1 MGFRDFSVKTKLTL
15 LLGVL
20 IAALL
25 GAELFNWHAIT
36 KSSDRLANALHQANL
51 IEDAVDTSRRAQVH
65 FKIHVQEWKNL
76 LVRGGDA
83 KDFETYSKAL
93 ETSGQAVITD
103 LKKLE
108 PMMKELGLK
117 TDPVV
122 KALTEQ
128 ETLNRR
134 YAEALQQYN
143 PSDPQRAQSVDRL
156 VRGLDRAATEH
167 VDELVK
173 VVRDR
178 GLVIEEEIA
187 VSAAAERK
195 SMIVWLAAI
204 AITAV
209 TFGVIF
215 GWIIIRSIAGP
226 LAEAT
231 DLAQRVANGD
241 LTGSVQVRAN
251 DEIGRLM
258 QSLARMNES
267 LAGLVAP
274 VRSGAEAVTSASTQ
288 IASGN
293 QDLSARTEEQ
303 ASSIEETAASIEEL
317 TSTVNQN
324 AQNARQADQL
334 AVSASEIANRGGE
347 VVNQVVKTMDEI
359 QGSSK
364 KISEIIGVID
374 GIAFQTNILALNAAV
389 EAARAGEQGRGFA
402 VVASEVRNLAQR
414 SASAAKEIK
423 SLITDSVDTVDAGSK
438 LVDEAGKTMTEVV
451 HSVKR
456 VSEIIGEIAAATN
469 EQSSGIGQVNTAV
482 TELDRVTQ
490 QNAAL
495 VEESAAASESLK
507 QQALRLAQS
516 VAVFRVQR
524 TFDAAQEV
532 PAIAPAQGSRPDRA
546 LAPPAKRLEKAASRK
561 VETRATAAAAAAES
575 QEEWKE
581 F

>member
-1 MGFRDFSVKTKLTL
+1 MAFRDFSVKTKLTL
-15 LLGVL
+15 LLGVM

-25 GAELFNWHAIT
+25 GAELFNWHALT
-36 KSSDRLANALHQANL
+36 KSADRLAEALHQSNVV
-51 IEDAVDTSRRAQVH
+51 EEAVDRSRHAQVE

-76 LVRGGDA
+76 LIRGGDA

-93 ETSGQAVITD
+93 ETSGQAVIAD
-103 LKKLE
+103 LHKLE
-108 PMMKELGLK
+108 GTMKDIGLK
-117 TDPVV
+117 PDAVQ
-122 KALTEQ
+122 KAVTEH
-128 ETLNRR
+128 
-134 YAEALQQYN
+134 EALHKRYLEALAQYN
-143 PSDPQRAQSVDRL
+143 PADPLRAQTVDRL
-156 VRGLDRAATEH
+156 VRGIDRAATEH
-167 VDELVK
+167 IDDLVK
-173 VVRDR
+173 VVRER
-178 GLVIEEEIA
+178 GDVIEADIAAGAATERKVMIAWLVAIA
-187 VSAAAERK
+187 V
-195 SMIVWLAAI
+195 
-204 AITAV
+204 TAV
-209 TFGVIF
+209 GISILL

-226 LAEAT
+226 LREAT

-267 LAGLVAP
+267 LAGLVSQ
-274 VRSGAEAVTSASTQ
+274 VRMGAESVTTASTQ

-293 QDLSARTEEQ
+293 ADLSARTEEQ

-324 AQNARQADQL
+324 AQNARQADEL
-334 AVSASEIANRGGE
+334 AVSASKIANRGGE

-389 EAARAGEQGRGFA
+389 EAARAGDQGRGFA
-402 VVASEVRNLAQR
+402 VVASEVRSLAQR

-423 SLITDSVDTVDAGSK
+423 SLITDSVSTVDSGSR

-469 EQSSGIGQVNTAV
+469 EQSSGISQVNTAV

-507 QQALRLAQS
+507 QQALRLAQA
-516 VAVFRVQR
+516 VAVFKLGQ
-524 TFDAAQEV
+524 
-532 PAIAPAQGSRPDRA
+532 APLALPLRA
-546 LAPPAKRLEKAASRK
+546 R
-561 VETRATAAAAAAES
+561 
-575 QEEWKE
+575 
-581 F
+581 

>member
-25 GAELFNWHAIT
+25 GAELFNWHALT
-36 KSSDRLANALHQANL
+36 KSSDRLVHAMQQANL
-51 IEDAVDTSRRAQVH
+51 IEDAVDTSRRAQVE
-65 FKIHVQEWKNL
+65 FKVHVQEWKNL
-76 LVRGGDA
+76 LIRGGDA
-83 KDFETYSKAL
+83 RDFETYSRAL
-93 ETSGQAVITD
+93 ESSGRTVIAD

-108 PMMKELGLK
+108 PMVKDLGLK
-117 TDPVV
+117 PEMVQ
-122 KALTEQ
+122 KAINEQ
-128 ETLNRR
+128 ETLNKR
-134 YAEALQQYN
+134 YAEALTKY
-143 PSDPQRAQSVDRL
+143 DPADRERAQTVDRL
-156 VRGLDRAATEH
+156 VRGIDRAATEH

-178 GLVIEEEIA
+178 GTAIEEEIA
-187 VSAAAERK
+187 AVAAAERK
-195 SMIVWLAAI
+195 SMMAWMLAI
-204 AITAV
+204 AVTAV
-209 TFGVIF
+209 LFGVLL
-215 GWIIIRSIAGP
+215 GWIIIRSIAVP

-231 DLAQRVANGD
+231 ELAQRVAAGD
-241 LTGSVQVRAN
+241 LTGTVQVRAK

-258 QSLARMNES
+258 QALARMNES
-267 LAGLVAP
+267 LASLVSQ
-274 VRSGAEAVTSASTQ
+274 VRIGAEAVTTASTQ

-334 AVSASEIANRGGE
+334 AVSASEVANRGGE

-374 GIAFQTNILALNAAV
+374 WIAFQTNILALNAAV

-402 VVASEVRNLAQR
+402 VVASEVRSLAQR

-423 SLITDSVDTVDAGSK
+423 SLITDSVTTVDAGSK
-438 LVDEAGKTMTEVV
+438 LVDEAGKTMGEVV

-507 QQALRLAQS
+507 EQALRLAQS

-524 TFDAAQEV
+524 TFDANAPM
-532 PAIAPAQGSRPDRA
+532 PAIAPAAGQRPERA
-546 LAPPAKRLEKAASRK
+546 LAPPAKRLESASRK
-561 VETRATAAAAAAES
+561 PETRAAATAAADS
-575 QEEWKE
+575 QDEWKE